1 MSRDDG
7 HVLDLLEA
15 ARRALSFAAGM
26 SESQFLNDLK
36 TQSAVLHQLTV
47 LGEAARRVSQP
58 FRDAHAEVP
67 WKEMA
72 GLRSRI
78 VHDYDEVDL
87 DEVWRIIERDLPA
100 LIPVLQAIAKAE
112 PE

>member
-7 HVLDLLEA
+7 YVLDLLEA
-15 ARRALSFAAGM
+15 ARRALAFVEGVSDA
-26 SESQFLNDLK
+26 QFLGDLK

-47 LGEAARRVSQP
+47 LGEAARRISQP
-58 FRDAHAEVP
+58 FRDAHPGVP

-87 DEVWRIIERDLPA
+87 DEVWVILQRDLPA
-100 LIPVLQAIAKAE
+100 LIPVLTALAKME

>member
-1 MSRDDG
+1 MSRDDA
-7 HVLDLLEA
+7 HLLDVLEA
-15 ARRALSFAAGM
+15 ARRGLVFVEGM
-26 SESQFLNDLK
+26 SEAAFLNDIK

-47 LGEAARRVSQP
+47 LGEATRRVSQE
-58 FRDAHAEVP
+58 FRDAHPEVP
-67 WKEMA
+67 WRVMA

-87 DEVWRIIERDLPA
+87 DAVWAVLEKDLPK
-100 LIPVLQAIAKAE
+100 LIPQLEAIAKTE

>member
-1 MSRDDG
+1 M
-7 HVLDLLEA
+7 LDVVHAAKQALEFTLGMTA
-15 ARRALSFAAGM
+15 ESFLA
-26 SESQFLNDLK
+26 DVK

-47 LGEAARRVSQP
+47 LGEAVRRVSGTY
-58 FRDAHAEVP
+58 REAHPSIP

-87 DEVWRIIERDLPA
+87 DEVWQIIEKDLRT
-100 LIPVLQAIAKAE
+100 LVQQLDAIARQE
-112 PE
+112 PR

>member
-1 MSRDDG
+1 M
-7 HVLDLLEA
+7 LDVVHAAKQALEFTQGMTA
-15 ARRALSFAAGM
+15 ESFLA
-26 SESQFLNDLK
+26 DVK

-47 LGEAARRVSQP
+47 LGEAVRRVSSAYREADP
-58 FRDAHAEVP
+58 SIP

-87 DEVWRIIERDLPA
+87 DEVWRIIEKDLPT
-100 LIPVLQAIAKAE
+100 LIPQLEAIARQE
-112 PE
+112 PR

>member
-1 MSRDDG
+1 MPRDDA
-7 HVLDLLEA
+7 HVLDILEA
-15 ARRALSFAAGM
+15 ARRATSFVSGM
-26 SESQFLNDLK
+26 SDTEFLNDIK

-47 LGEAARRVSQP
+47 LGEAVRRVSED
-58 FRDAHAEVP
+58 FRQANVGVP

-87 DEVWRIIERDLPA
+87 DEIWNILHKDLPT
-100 LIPVLQAIAKAE
+100 LIPQLEAIAKTE
-112 PE
+112 PR

>member
-7 HVLDLLEA
+7 YVLDLLEA
-15 ARRALSFAAGM
+15 ARRAVAFVQDV
-26 SESQFLNDLK
+26 SEIQFMKDLK

-47 LGEAARRVSQP
+47 LGEAVRRLSP
-58 FRDAHAEVP
+58 EFRQQHPELP

-78 VHDYDEVDL
+78 VHDYDDVDL
-87 DEVWRIIERDLPA
+87 DEVWNILERDLPS
-100 LIPVLQAIAKAE
+100 LIPQLQAIARSE
-112 PE
+112 P

>member
-1 MSRDDG
+1 MSRDEE
-7 HVLDLLEA
+7 HVLDILEA
-15 ARRALSFAAGM
+15 ARRAPTFVAGM
-26 SESQFLNDLK
+26 TDRQFLNDLK

-47 LGEAARRVSQP
+47 LGEATRRVSDP
-58 FRDAHAEVP
+58 FRSEHPDVS

-87 DEVWRIIERDLPA
+87 DQVWAVLDKDLPR
-100 LIPVLQAIAKAE
+100 LIPRLETIAKSG